1 MTNQPDPGQFGP
13 RRYFTAAE
21 VTAAWLLQDR
31 KCHECKR
38 DVPRDLVEG
47 DHIIAWSAGGPTTM
61 ENLQV
66 LCIACN
72 RRKGIR
78 QGVIEEK
85 APAAVAAGTAPLRRW
100 QERALETVL
109 STTTRPVLIE
119 ACPGAGKTRFGLE
132 CTARLFAGRAVNRV
146 LIVVPTTRIADQ
158 WVAAGSG
165 IGGGA
170 VVPLAP
176 VGWRPTQPLFQR
188 WSGGVFT
195 YHALTAQTVM
205 FEALAAEPG
214 FKTLVIFDEIH
225 HAGAD
230 STWGLAAQQAF
241 MAAATRILSL
251 SGTAFR
257 SRDPIV
263 LIETRDGRS
272 VADYSYSYGD
282 ALADGACRPLK
293 FAAIGGT
300 ATFQAPGGNI
310 ETVSFDD
317 DLNEQGESYRLRTV
331 LAPNGDHLRE
341 MLRTADEELRRLRTT
356 SDPDAGGLVV
366 CIDCDH
372 ADEVARI
379 LHQMTGTRPVV
390 ACSRLNDPDDPS
402 PRPAIEAFDKGT
414 SPWIVSVRMISEGVD
429 IRRLRALVYA
439 TNIVT
444 ELAFRQITG
453 RIVRTDPKNG
463 EDDYGTVV
471 LPADPRLLEMA
482 QRILDE
488 IPPAQRGPLVIRNP
502 HTRDIDI
509 RGPRNAAAFVPL
521 SSTGKLAMV
530 TDTDGR
536 SAPAE
541 LVAAA
546 KRYIEV
552 SGSPIPPFELALA
565 ATHDEQ
571 LRSKLLAYLAIGRTS
586 RRCVPPPR
594 VPHAFIAAG
603 RHIATG
609 SAAGF
614 CWAEAQRTGR
624 LPARHGPN
632 LGLVHH
638 IGRPTLVDLA

>member
-1 MTNQPDPGQFGP
+1 MTNQPDHVQLDP

-21 VTAAWLLQDR
+21 VTAAWLVQDR
-31 KCHECKR
+31 KCRDCNR

-47 DHIIAWSAGGPTTM
+47 DHIIAWSAGGPTNM

-78 QGVIEEK
+78 EGVSEEK
-85 APAAVAAGTAPLRRW
+85 AAAAVIAGTAPLWRW

-109 STTTRPVLIE
+109 SGTGQVLID
-119 ACPGAGKTRFGLE
+119 ACPGAGKTRFALE
-132 CTARLFAGRAVNRV
+132 CAARLFAERLVNRV
-146 LIVVPTTRIADQ
+146 LIVAPTTRIVDQ
-158 WVAAGSG
+158 WVQAGSG
-165 IGGGA
+165 TDGGA

-176 VGWRPTQPLFQR
+176 AGWRPTQPLFQR
-188 WSGGVFT
+188 WAGAAFT
-195 YHALTAQTVM
+195 YHALFAQTTM

-225 HAGAD
+225 HAGAEKA
-230 STWGLAAQQAF
+230 WGIAAQQAF
-241 MAAATRILSL
+241 MTATTRVLSL

-257 SRDPIV
+257 TRDPIV
-263 LIETRDGRS
+263 FIETKDGRS
-272 VADYSYSYGD
+272 VADYSYSYGE
-282 ALADGACRPLK
+282 ALADAVCRPLR

-300 ATFQAPGGNI
+300 ATFQAPGGSI

-317 DLNEQGESYRLRTV
+317 DLNERAESYRLRTV

-356 SDPDAGGLVV
+356 TDPDAGGLAV

-402 PRPAIEAFDKGT
+402 PRPAIKAFDKGT

-429 IRRLRALVYA
+429 IRRLRVLVYA
-439 TNIVT
+439 TNVMT
-444 ELAFRQITG
+444 QLGFRQITG
-453 RIVRTDPKNG
+453 RIVRIDPKNG
-463 EDDYGTVV
+463 DDDYGTVV
-471 LPADPRLLEMA
+471 IPAEPRLLQMA

-488 IPPAQRGPLVIRNP
+488 LPLAHRGPLVIREP
-502 HTRDIDI
+502 RDATTNI
-509 RGPRNAAAFVPL
+509 RGPRNDADFVPL
-521 SSTGKLAMV
+521 DSTGELAMI

-552 SGSPIPPFELALA
+552 SGSPVPPFELALA
-565 ATHDEQ
+565 ASHDEQ
-571 LRSKLLAYLAIGRTS
+571 LRSKLLAY
-586 RRCVPPPR
+586 
-594 VPHAFIAAG
+594 
-603 RHIATG
+603 
-609 SAAGF
+609 
-614 CWAEAQRTGR
+614 
-624 LPARHGPN
+624 
-632 LGLVHH
+632 
-638 IGRPTLVDLA
+638 

>member
-1 MTNQPDPGQFGP
+1 MTTPPDPSQLDA

-21 VTAAWLLQDR
+21 VTAAWLFQER
-31 KCHECKR
+31 KCSECKR

-47 DHIIAWSAGGPTTM
+47 DHIIAWSVGGRTTV

-78 QGVIEEK
+78 EGVIEEK
-85 APAAVAAGTAPLRRW
+85 PVAAVAAGTAPLRRW
-100 QERALETVL
+100 QERALDTAL
-109 STTTRPVLIE
+109 SASEPVLIE

-132 CTARLFAGRAVNRV
+132 YTARLFAQRVVNRV

-158 WVAAGSG
+158 WVEVGSAAR
-165 IGGGA
+165 GGA

-176 VGWRPTQPLFQR
+176 AGWRPTQPLFQR
-188 WSGGVFT
+188 WAGAVFT
-195 YHALTAQTVM
+195 YHALFAQTTM

-214 FKTLVIFDEIH
+214 LKTLVIFDEIH
-225 HAGAD
+225 HAGAE
-230 STWGLAAQQAF
+230 SAWGIAAQQAF

-257 SRDPIV
+257 TRDPIV
-263 LIETRDGRS
+263 FVETKDGRS
-272 VADYSYSYGD
+272 VADDTYTYGE
-282 ALADGACRPLK
+282 ALADGVCRPLR

-300 ATFQAPGGNI
+300 ATFQTPGGSI
-310 ETVSFDD
+310 ETVTFDD

-331 LAPNGDHLRE
+331 LAANGDHLRE
-341 MLRTADEELRRLRTT
+341 MLRTADDELSRLRTT
-356 SDPDAGGLVV
+356 NDPDAGGLVI

-372 ADEVARI
+372 ADAVARI
-379 LHQMTGTRPVV
+379 LHQMTGTRPTV

-429 IRRLRALVYA
+429 IRRLRVLVYA
-439 TNIVT
+439 TNILT
-444 ELAFRQITG
+444 ELSFRQITG

-463 EDDYGTVV
+463 GDDYGTVV

-488 IPPAQRGPLVIRNP
+488 IPPAQRGPLVIREP
-502 HTRDIDI
+502 RDGNTTI
-509 RGPRNAAAFVPL
+509 RGPHDDAGFVPL
-521 SSTGKLAMV
+521 GSIGELAMI

-536 SAPAE
+536 SAPAD

-546 KRYIEV
+546 KRYTELA
-552 SGSPIPPFELALA
+552 GSTIPPFELALA
-565 ATHDEQ
+565 AAHDDR
-571 LRSKLLAYLAIGRTS
+571 LRSKLLAY
-586 RRCVPPPR
+586 
-594 VPHAFIAAG
+594 
-603 RHIATG
+603 
-609 SAAGF
+609 
-614 CWAEAQRTGR
+614 
-624 LPARHGPN
+624 
-632 LGLVHH
+632 
-638 IGRPTLVDLA
+638 